1 MFWLLGGNWQDDKI
15 GQKVGINV
23 GVSCENSLE
32 RRVDMESW
40 GSQSLDLI
48 QRR

>member
-32 RRVDMESW
+32 RRVDMGFSVFGPDPAEV
-40 GSQSLDLI
+40 
-48 QRR
+48 R